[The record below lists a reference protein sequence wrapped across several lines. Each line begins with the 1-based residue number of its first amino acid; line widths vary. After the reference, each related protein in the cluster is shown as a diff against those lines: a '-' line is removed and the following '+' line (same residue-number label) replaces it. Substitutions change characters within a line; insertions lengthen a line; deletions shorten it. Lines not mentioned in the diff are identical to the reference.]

1 MKCPKCNVDL
11 RPQKDRGVDV
21 SACPKCNG
29 MWLTPAELN
38 ELEDTVFDDGDQ
50 EKGSL
55 FVVSTPSDLKCPVCA
70 AQLKRFNYRFY
81 DLELDCCPAHG
92 FWLDADEDKRIL
104 DLMKKEKA
112 AVEKEVGLEDA
123 WAKYMNKLR
132 SPSFFSRV
140 KDLFK

>member
-1 MKCPKCNVDL
+1 MKCPKCNIDL

-21 SACPKCNG
+21 EACPQCKG

-38 ELEDTVFDDGDQ
+38 EFEDTVFDEGDQ

-55 FVVSTPSDLKCPVCA
+55 FVVTTPAGLKCPVCSA
-70 AQLKRFNYRFY
+70 PLKRFNYRFY

-92 FWLDADEDKRIL
+92 FWLDAGEDARIL
-104 DLMKKEKA
+104 ELMKKEKT
-112 AVEKEVGLEDA
+112 AVEREVGLENA

-132 SPSFFSRV
+132 SPSSFERL
-140 KDLFK
+140 KGLFK